1 MKHRMFALGSL
12 AAAMAAACVA
22 PVRAQSAQSLGSV
35 QADSTAAAPANASP
49 KAFSSKVYTRKQLL
63 RTTQPVKTV
72 SKHAIDL
79 FGPAASGMQALSML
93 PNVKISSYSPMSVS
107 ARSTLSMRGVKV
119 GNNSIP
125 GDLASNSITAELDG
139 VPLNSLI
146 QGTGW
151 HSPEVPIG
159 ALMQGINVVQGP
171 GDARDRWYD
180 SLGGTVNFIP
190 LQPTG
195 RPLTKVDLSLGSSSA
210 RVLSLVHTTG
220 NFHGWS
226 SVFGVADAYS
236 HSYRS
241 GPTLHSKTLQGY
253 FKTRKSIENGSLSFG
268 AYSLDNNEHRPNMI
282 PVNASDAAANGIYL
296 NGSHGGS
303 GELYSQQT
311 SGFYS
316 TLPPSLWQKHIYIKD
331 NMAWTRLRLHL
342 DAGWKMS
349 NLVFIRDGNV
359 EHFRQNYFT
368 NGGTPSAN
376 GGEYYTEHSLN
387 YGDKLTF
394 DQRLNRQNT
403 ISYGGYFLA
412 SRSSNNY
419 IGYTPNPSIS
429 VNADS
434 GLTAADIDSI
444 GANTTTN
451 LYWAAFLQDKFRPVR
466 SLVIVPGIRFV
477 SFETNFSNTTQAQ
490 ANGLG
495 LSPAFAASTSTGDPT
510 PDSSTNFRKS
520 EPSLSMNWRI
530 RPGLHAFGSY
540 AIAYHN
546 PRDGNYDPI
555 STIAPDLALL
565 QLVKA
570 RTFDAGLRYHAR
582 RVAGL
587 RDVYASVDYFHTK
600 LSNETVKF
608 SNLVNNQ
615 RMFATGAA
623 SLQGIDLQL
632 RGAVDRDWMAFAN
645 LGWLDSTW
653 DSYYSFSSQRSF
665 NGQPVSNSPKITA
678 NLGLTYRYFYG
689 SGVVDTTLWDQY
701 TGPQYLFDNNLVA
714 PTSQQ
719 IPSYNLLNL
728 SVKDRMPQLIPG
740 TRLTTLTLSVL
751 NLLDKQYNSTEYI
764 SSGGYFGTGN
774 APNGNGYVIANPG
787 APREIYLGLSA
798 AF

>member
-1 MKHRMFALGSL
+1 MKNRMFALSTLSTAIAFAFFPASG
-12 AAAMAAACVA
+12 AW
-22 PVRAQSAQSLGSV
+22 AQQAQSLGSV
-35 QADSTAAAPANASP
+35 QAEASVSAGTAP
-49 KAFSSKVYTRKQLL
+49 KAFASKVYTRKQLL
-63 RTTQPVKTV
+63 GSTQPVKTV
-72 SKHAIDL
+72 TREAIGL
-79 FGPAASGMQALSML
+79 VGPAAGGMQALGLL

-107 ARSTLSMRGVKV
+107 SRSTLSMRGVKV

-159 ALMQGINVVQGP
+159 ALLQGINVVQGP

-190 LQPTG
+190 LQPTS
-195 RPLTKVDLSLGSSSA
+195 RPLTKLNVSLGSYST
-210 RVLSLVHTTG
+210 RVFSLVHTTG
-220 NFHGWS
+220 DFHGWS

-236 HSYRS
+236 HSFRT

-296 NGSHGGS
+296 NGTGGS

-316 TLPPSLWQKHIYIKD
+316 TLPPSLWQKHIYIKQ
-331 NMAWTRLRLHL
+331 NMAWTRLRLQL
-342 DAGWKMS
+342 EPGWKMS
-349 NLVFIRDGNV
+349 NLVFVRDGNV
-359 EHFRQNYFT
+359 EHFRQNYFV
-368 NGGTPSAN
+368 NAGAAGAN

-387 YGDKLTF
+387 YGDKLSF
-394 DQRLNRQNT
+394 DQRLNPQNLL
-403 ISYGGYFLA
+403 SYGGYFLS
-412 SRSSNNY
+412 SRSINDY

-429 VNADS
+429 VNENS
-434 GLTAADIDSI
+434 GLTAADINSI

-451 LYWAAFLQDKFRPVR
+451 IYWAAFLQDKFRPVR

-490 ANGLG
+490 AASLG
-495 LSPAFAASTSTGDPT
+495 LSQAFAASTNTGDPT
-510 PDSSTNFRKS
+510 PDSSTNFHKY
-520 EPSLSMNWRI
+520 EPSLSLNWRI
-530 RPGLHAFGSY
+530 HPGLHAFASY

-546 PRDGNYDPI
+546 PRDGNYDPV
-555 STIAPDLALL
+555 STLAPDLALL
-565 QLVKA
+565 QLVQAK
-570 RTFDAGLRYHAR
+570 TFDTGLRYDAR
-582 RVAGL
+582 HVNGL
-587 RDVYASVDYFHTK
+587 RDVYASVDYFNTK

-623 SLQGIDLQL
+623 TLQGIDLQL
-632 RGAVDRDWMAFAN
+632 RADVDRNWRGFAN
-645 LGWLDSTW
+645 LGWLNSKW
-653 DSYYSFSSQRSF
+653 DSYYSFSSNQSYS
-665 NGQPVSNSPKITA
+665 GQPVSNSPKITA
-678 NLGLTYRYFYG
+678 NLGVTYRYF
-689 SGVVDTTLWDQY
+689 STAGVVDTTLWDQY
-701 TGPQYLFDNNLVA
+701 TGAQYMFDNNLVA

-728 SVKDRMPQLIPG
+728 SVKDRMPHLIPG
-740 TRLTTLTLSVL
+740 AKLTTLSLSVMNML
-751 NLLDKQYNSTEYI
+751 NKEYNSTEYI
-764 SSGGYFGTGN
+764 SQGGYFGT
-774 APNGNGYVIANPG
+774 ANGGYPIANPG
-787 APREIYLGLSA
+787 APREVFLTLSA